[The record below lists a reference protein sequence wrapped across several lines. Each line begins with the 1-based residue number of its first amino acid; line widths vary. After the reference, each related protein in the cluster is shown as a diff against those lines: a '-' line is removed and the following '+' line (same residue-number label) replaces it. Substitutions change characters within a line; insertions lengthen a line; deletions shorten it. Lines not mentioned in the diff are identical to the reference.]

1 MGSGNLPPKKLLFTR
16 KSNQPK
22 LFPDRLPPSEVQQH
36 SEHDPLDVMRLHL
49 KRTPRRKGGG
59 FTGAT
64 TSDEPSQVRRYGKS
78 KQRRTKKKK
87 LRQALS
93 TTCPPTP
100 YCSSSMQSTVSTKDQ
115 KASFY
120 TPPSVPRLVP
130 CMVRHIFLDR
140 VKVCVVPVY
149 LGSIK

>member
-1 MGSGNLPPKKLLFTR
+1 MGSGNLRPKKLLFTR

-49 KRTPRRKGGG
+49 KRTPRRKDGG
-59 FTGAT
+59 FAGAT

-78 KQRRTKKKK
+78 KQIRTKKRNYDKRF
-87 LRQALS
+87 RQHAHP
-93 TTCPPTP
+93 PPTVLP
-100 YCSSSMQSTVSTKDQ
+100 LCNQTSPRKTKRLPSTLLLQFRGWYRVWYDTFFSIVSRFALYQ
-115 KASFY
+115 
-120 TPPSVPRLVP
+120 
-130 CMVRHIFLDR
+130 
-140 VKVCVVPVY
+140 Y